1 MSINKYFSTETS
13 ERYSTALYEVSK
25 ETEELNEVENNIK
38 NFQSLFYSSKDI
50 QNFLKNPTKSKN
62 QQVKVINLLS
72 DKLNFSKN
80 LNNFLLLLIKKRRI
94 FFVNKIFETF
104 LKICSLKR
112 GEIKASL
119 ISSRELSQPQLDEIS
134 SELSKSIGSVLKF
147 EYKLDKELIGGLKV
161 QLGSIMIDTSIK
173 SKLKKYKQAMLEN

>member
-13 ERYSTALYEVSK
+13 ERYSNALYEVSK